1 MTRYVLRY
9 SRNYSFDGFVPVK
22 EDGRTHY
29 LYKNASRSSQ
39 GWMNT
44 RVTEDINQARSWAT
58 LEGID
63 GYLANN
69 LTSNLGSSWDVI
81 QVES

>member
-9 SRNYSFDGFVPVK
+9 SRRYTFDGFVPVE
-22 EDGRTHY
+22 EDWATHY
-29 LYKNASRSSQ
+29 LYKSTSRHKQ
-39 GWMNT
+39 GWLVW
-44 RVTEDINQARSWAT
+44 RLTEDPAYARSWAT

-63 GYLANN
+63 NFLANN

-81 QVES
+81 QVEA